1 MKDVQF
7 LAINLNVDYKTKDV
21 IYKEKKIILKRKT

>member
-7 LAINLNVDYKTKDV
+7 LAINLNVDYKTKDA
-21 IYKEKKIILKRKT
+21 IYKKKTIILQGLT